1 MKKIFF
7 ILVFFNFINTNSF
20 IVNLQVNS
28 TIPSYSPSFFYLPPT
43 TRKPTKNSVQPSY
56 KPSVLPSGNPSILPS
71 VLPTIQPSCLPSV
84 QPSVKP
90 TGTSSGTPSS
100 ISYNTYS
107 NTNTLNPSITTL
119 SIIPTKDSNNS
130 SINISNSV
138 YLISQNLQYII
149 VSILGCILI
158 ILSVFVFRC
167 FFLRFTNYSN
177 LEKFNENNKLKIDID
192 LSDIVGSNDVNID
205 YEKMS
210 PSKVRLLIGM
220 NSLTIPKMTQ
230 FKPIITPTSFM
241 KTNYYPRM
249 KFNNAVAPLTE
260 NLDWLTDER
269 EEKNDDERDSS
280 YLSYD
285 YKTDDVTTPYEPS
298 SPNHSIL
305 NKLFLSV
312 NRDSKCLN
320 NENSI
325 EDTNY
330 NIENELQHQQQ
341 LQYFI
346 PPQTHTLLS
355 NNKMVTPNY
364 KNPIYDS

>member
-28 TIPSYSPSFFYLPPT
+28 TIPSYSPSFIYLPPT

-56 KPSVLPSGNPSILPS
+56 NPSRLPTSYPSELPS
-71 VLPTIQPSCLPSV
+71 C
-84 QPSVKP
+84 
-90 TGTSSGTPSS
+90 TPSS

-107 NTNTLNPSITTL
+107 NTNTLYPSITTL
-119 SIIPTKDSNNS
+119 SIIPTKETNQS
-130 SINISNSV
+130 SLNISKSV
-138 YLISQNLQYII
+138 YLISRKFEYII
-149 VSILGCILI
+149 LSILVCILF

-167 FFLRFTNYSN
+167 IFLRFTNYSN
-177 LEKFNENNKLKIDID
+177 LEKMNENNKLKIDID
-192 LSDIVGSNDVNID
+192 LSDIIGSNDVNID

-210 PSKVRLLIGM
+210 PSKVRLLIGID
-220 NSLTIPKMTQ
+220 SLTIPKMTQ

-285 YKTDDVTTPYEPS
+285 YKTDDVEDQS
-298 SPNHSIL
+298 SQNHSIL

-320 NENSI
+320 NENTI

-330 NIENELQHQQQ
+330 NIENELHHQQQ

-355 NNKMVTPNY
+355 NNKNITPNY